1 MKYLKLFLLTGLAA
15 CSGSG
20 EKKISPQNKIPVNQ
34 NNSCNYTGTLPI
46 SQAHSFKSDA
56 EAEAA
61 LQRVMKQTGLP
72 TNFLLIASDV
82 DNAAA
87 VLHENKRYILYNQRF
102 MEDVKRQTKSEFG
115 ALSILAHEVGHHLSG
130 HTLLESDARPELE
143 LEADRFSG
151 FVLAK
156 MGASLDE
163 ACIAMETY
171 GGENISST
179 HPAKRTRLA
188 AITNGWKE
196 GQMNTAPVQ
205 ASVVIQAPTES
216 NLYVVDVVGSA
227 KYITLRNRSLSPEE
241 YRLGNSGTPQAA
253 QLNRETILTNLPNGT
268 QVTVLSNV
276 GNTYYVRA
284 STPDGDLLGYIVK
297 SFAQKPTIKPA
308 GRAKP

>member
-1 MKYLKLFLLTGLAA
+1 MKHLKLFLLTGLAA
-15 CSGSG
+15 CSDSG
-20 EKKISPQNKIPVNQ
+20 EKKISLQNSIPLNQ
-34 NNSCNYTGTLPI
+34 NNSCNYTGTLPL
-46 SQAHSFKSDA
+46 SQAHSFKSD
-56 EAEAA
+56 AEAA

-102 MEDVKRQTKSEFG
+102 MENVKRQTKSEFG

-171 GGENISST
+171 GGESLSST

-205 ASVVIQAPTES
+205 ASAVIHTPTES
-216 NLYVVDVVGSA
+216 NSYVVDVVGSA

-241 YRLGNSGTPQAA
+241 YRLSNSGTPQAA
-253 QLNRETILTNLPNGT
+253 QLNRETILKNLPNGT

-297 SFAQKPTIKPA
+297 SFAQKPTIKPVSK
-308 GRAKP
+308 AKS